1 MFRHFI
7 LSFLAIVIVFALYSA
22 EAKDDEEFQ
31 QDQNYAMQPFVAGL
45 YLVPSTFI
53 PNFWTEKI
61 AINPAI
67 FQHLLSHAPR
77 VPAINFEQTP
87 LFGQIINEIFSQR
100 PVLDEIKIL
109 SEKILKAY
117 TLKRQV
123 TSQIYFNPLYE
134 QDITRNTLFIF
145 LKIINTPD
153 PYRNTGNLW
162 KLETFARVFSKI
174 WDDLDGTNEDVE
186 LNLALRHIIGYTA
199 NLNPLLN
206 FKKEFKSH
214 YPNLAIW
221 IKGCTQHIPN
231 LSKKPKYTIFTFSF
245 MIALTAK
252 FRAYI
257 APQIIYDGIRAGGE
271 LSIETSCRLGPE
283 KALKPNSRSIQ
294 FPDRIELLKN
304 KTLKSFRG
312 RRNSLEFDD
321 NGKMIT
327 PNTLKRSSLL
337 KRSKQKS
344 WTSSE
349 EDSDDE
355 ITADDL
361 PFLLPQ
367 TLASISSEQLAK
379 NNFNDDFPDW
389 DNLVDTEY
397 D

>member
-257 APQIIYDGIRAGGE
+257 APQIIHDGIKAGGE

-283 KALKPNSRSIQ
+283 KALKTNSRSVQ

>member
-45 YLVPSTFI
+45 HSVPSTFM

-100 PVLDEIKIL
+100 SVLDEIKIL

-162 KLETFARVFSKI
+162 RLETFARVFSKI

-231 LSKKPKYTIFTFSF
+231 LSKKPKYTIFMFSF
-245 MIALTAK
+245 MVALTAK
-252 FRAYI
+252 FRAYM
-257 APQIIYDGIRAGGE
+257 APQIIHDGIKASGE
-271 LSIETSCRLGPE
+271 LSIETSCRLEPE

>member
-22 EAKDDEEFQ
+22 EAKDDKEFE
-31 QDQNYAMQPFVAGL
+31 QDQNHAMQPFVAGL
-45 YLVPSTFI
+45 HSVPSTFM

-100 PVLDEIKIL
+100 SVLDEIKIL

-199 NLNPLLN
+199 NLNPLQN

-231 LSKKPKYTIFTFSF
+231 LSKKPKYTIFMFSF
-245 MIALTAK
+245 MVALTAK
-252 FRAYI
+252 FRAYM
-257 APQIIYDGIRAGGE
+257 APQIIHDGIKASGE
-271 LSIETSCRLGPE
+271 LSIETSCRLEPE
-283 KALKPNSRSIQ
+283 KTLKPNSRSIQ